1 MPAWISASSA
11 AIPKD
16 SNIWKISA
24 AVFPVTSRKHS
35 LVARS
40 VALSLVTRSVTLS
53 NGARSVALSNF
64 AISVVLS
71 LVARSVVLSLVAISV
86 VLSLVARSVVL
97 SLVARSDNTYA
108 GFRALKWVFKRLS
121 NFKH

>member
-53 NGARSVALSNF
+53 NGARSVPLSNGARSVALSNF
-64 AISVVLS
+64 AI
-71 LVARSVVLSLVAISV
+71 
-86 VLSLVARSVVL
+86 SVVL